1 MMTRIKVLF
10 ILPSSIGGAERVTVT
25 IAKFLD
31 RERYDVKFV
40 VLTSSKGEKQSLI
53 PEGYD
58 VHYVKLRNI
67 WDFTVTRLTRL
78 FRKERPQFVFS
89 SLRYINVRVLAAAK
103 LAGGVKAIV
112 RNDNGLQ
119 TARWDNR
126 LLMRLTYRYAHLII
140 AQQEE
145 MRQELID
152 VMHLS
157 PEKIVAIP
165 NPLNTDIIDQKAQ
178 EPSPFPEA
186 HQVNYLWA
194 ARFFYNKGQDLLC
207 RAFRLVSERQPD
219 AHLYLIGRYDTSDA
233 YFQQVRQYVET
244 NHLEEKVHFIG
255 EASNPFK
262 YMRHCDCFVMPSRY
276 EGLPNALVE
285 AMYLGRPVVA
295 TRCIPMIS
303 RIVSDHY
310 NGILV
315 APDDEQ
321 QMAEAMISALSLHDF
336 KMTFQP
342 SRPEDFTKLFPIEP

>member
-1 MMTRIKVLF
+1 M
-10 ILPSSIGGAERVTVT
+10 RV
-25 IAKFLD
+25 I
-31 RERYDVKFV
+31 
-40 VLTSSKGEKQSLI
+40 
-53 PEGYD
+53 
-58 VHYVKLRNI
+58 
-67 WDFTVTRLTRL
+67 
-78 FRKERPQFVFS
+78 
-89 SLRYINVRVLAAAK
+89 AAAR

-119 TARWDNR
+119 TARWDNK

-152 VMHLS
+152 VMHLD
-157 PEKIVAIP
+157 PEKIVAIA
-165 NPLNTDIIDQKAQ
+165 NPLNTDIIDKKSQ
-178 EPSPFPEA
+178 EPSPYPTA

-207 RAFRLVSERQPD
+207 RAFRIVSERQPA
-219 AHLYLIGRYDTSDA
+219 AHLYLLGRYDTGDP
-233 YFQQVRQYVET
+233 YYQQVRQYVET
-244 NHLEEKVHFIG
+244 NHLEERVHFMG
-255 EASNPFK
+255 EEPNPFK

-315 APDDEQ
+315 DPDEEQ
-321 QMAEAMISALSLHDF
+321 QMAEAMLSAPSLHDF
-336 KMTFQP
+336 EMTYHP
-342 SRPEDFTKLFPIEP
+342 SRPEDFIRLFPQES